1 MSSWKL
7 ALLAQ
12 LLQLIMLI
20 TQFKIIG
27 NVFGNWIFCFD
38 SNYPALNPGQTVG
51 NLSGQQQQQHGPKS
65 SSGNPGNIGQPHY
78 QAPAAAGANQPFLQ
92 QQQHGMHALA
102 LPNASSYANSPAG
115 VASTA
120 IQYNPQRQLSQ
131 NGVIVFH
138 THTLFWRPFYR
149 RFALNIDI

>member
-1 MSSWKL
+1 M
-7 ALLAQ
+7 
-12 LLQLIMLI
+12 
-20 TQFKIIG
+20 
-27 NVFGNWIFCFD
+27 NFCFD
-38 SNYPALNPGQTVG
+38 SNYPALNSGQTVG

-120 IQYNPQRQLSQ
+120 IQYNSQRQLSQ

-138 THTLFWRPFYR
+138 THTHTHNILKTLLSSICVKYR
-149 RFALNIDI
+149 YLEWKIKRKDLN